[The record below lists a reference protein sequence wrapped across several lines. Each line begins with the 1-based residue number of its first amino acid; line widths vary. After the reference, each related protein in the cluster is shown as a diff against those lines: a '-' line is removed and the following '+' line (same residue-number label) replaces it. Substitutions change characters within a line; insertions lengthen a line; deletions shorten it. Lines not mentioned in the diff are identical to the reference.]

1 MRFFICL
8 SSRFSVHHT
17 KKQTCSIEG
26 RWRRRRE
33 RKRGIF
39 RAGSRLRRAA
49 ALRAVR
55 TLHEK
60 NWPPFVS
67 FSPSLACLRLPL
79 APRCNLSRHTLG
91 WRPTAAAQNPAGP
104 RSASV
109 PRRRRGGK
117 KMKKGEKAC
126 RSSRPLSSDG
136 CVNRPTAASAPP
148 QPRQWSNG
156 GRAEGASRIECS
168 HFRSCVK
175 NSHHSVATVTS
186 EESSSNGTGGLG
198 NVYPR
203 GGICAGCCCHGNA
216 AFSPPRCCLDLR
228 ML

>member
-1 MRFFICL
+1 M
-8 SSRFSVHHT
+8 
-17 KKQTCSIEG
+17 
-26 RWRRRRE
+26 
-33 RKRGIF
+33 
-39 RAGSRLRRAA
+39 
-49 ALRAVR
+49 
-55 TLHEK
+55 
-60 NWPPFVS
+60 PP
-67 FSPSLACLRLPL
+67 SP
-79 APRCNLSRHTLG
+79 
-91 WRPTAAAQNPAGP
+91 P
-104 RSASV
+104 RSPVQSQPPYSRV
-109 PRRRRGGK
+109 ETHGRRVKSSWSPLGFRTEAERRGGK

-126 RSSRPLSSDG
+126 RSSLPLSSDG

-198 NVYPR
+198 DVYPR

-216 AFSPPRCCLDLR
+216 FFPPRCCLHLR